1 MPIIMLILSVVGGAI
16 WWWIKNNPREAIST
30 AQDVAT
36 TLRNA
41 PRKLAFRRQTNAH
54 PVEGIDDT
62 RIAIGAIAQA
72 FVELDDLPTKEQRD
86 QVHLILL
93 TKLQCDEEQ
102 AQEIEVLGRWLIDQ
116 CKGPSQ
122 AITRLSRRL
131 FKIDGDASWGLIQD
145 VLSSLVSGELS
156 VKQVDG
162 IDDIRRALRK

>member
-1 MPIIMLILSVVGGAI
+1 MPIVMLILSVVGGAI
-16 WWWIKNNPREAIST
+16 WWWIKNNPREALGT

-36 TLRNA
+36 TLKNA

-54 PVEGIDDT
+54 PVEGIDDS

-86 QVHLILL
+86 LVHVMLRS
-93 TKLQCDEEQ
+93 KLRCDEEQ
-102 AQEIEVLGRWLIDQ
+102 AQEIEVLGRWLIEQ

-131 FKIDGDASWGLIQD
+131 FKIDGDASWEIIQD
-145 VLSSLVSGELS
+145 ILSGLVSGELS
-156 VKQVDG
+156 PKQVDG

>member
-1 MPIIMLILSVVGGAI
+1 MPIVMLILSVVGGAI

-36 TLRNA
+36 TLKNA

-54 PVEGIDDT
+54 PVEGIDDL

-72 FVELDDLPTKEQRD
+72 FVELDDLPTKDQRD
-86 QVHLILL
+86 QVHLMLRS
-93 TKLQCDEEQ
+93 KLSCDEEQ

-131 FKIDGDASWGLIQD
+131 FKIDGDASWEIIQD
-145 VLSSLVSGELS
+145 ILASLVSGELTP
-156 VKQVDG
+156 KQVDG